1 MAGRPSR
8 LGRQRLAG
16 EGRISKA
23 VEGGY
28 YHGRSRVITSAE
40 IQAQLYRNDWFGDWL
55 MPGCKKEQRLLSDV
69 TWSRAQW
76 PEEVSQGPAERESE
90 CQQRMAMAS
99 APSIVCFN

>member
-40 IQAQLYRNDWFGDWL
+40 IQAQLYRND
-55 MPGCKKEQRLLSDV
+55 
-69 TWSRAQW
+69 
-76 PEEVSQGPAERESE
+76 
-90 CQQRMAMAS
+90 
-99 APSIVCFN
+99 